1 MKPKIISALL
11 VFLAATSLM
20 AATPPAVEAQ
30 LTQLNL
36 APDMFAFRGPL
47 NEQYQLTIKNSLVND
62 SITLRRITLR
72 TQGPGAYRLRA
83 DDPISMVINPSS
95 SATITLSGW
104 AQASGGFMRTQA
116 PVDMV
121 IQLWFDRQ
129 NGKSFVKQFIQVLP
143 QS

>member
-36 APDMFAFRGPL
+36 APEMFAFRGPL
-47 NEQYQLTIKNSLVND
+47 NVQYQLTIKNPLVND

-83 DDPISMVINPSS
+83 DDPISMAINPSS
-95 SATITLSGW
+95 STTITLSGW
-104 AQASGGFMRTQA
+104 AQASGGFMRNQA

-143 QS
+143 QF

>member
-1 MKPKIISALL
+1 MKPKIISVLL

-36 APDMFAFRGPL
+36 APEMFAFRGPL
-47 NEQYQLTIKNSLVND
+47 SVQYQLTIKNPLVNE

-83 DDPISMVINPSS
+83 DDPISMAINPSS

-104 AQASGGFMRTQA
+104 AQASGGFMRNQA

-143 QS
+143 QF

>member
-1 MKPKIISALL
+1 MKPKVISALL
-11 VFLAATSLM
+11 VFLAATSLI

-36 APDMFAFRGPL
+36 APEMFTFRGPL
-47 NEQYQLTIKNSLVND
+47 NVQYQLTIKNPLVND

-72 TQGPGAYRLRA
+72 TQGPGAYRLHA

-104 AQASGGFMRTQA
+104 AQASGGFTRTQA

-143 QS
+143 QF

>member
-1 MKPKIISALL
+1 MKPKVISALL
-11 VFLAATSLM
+11 VVLAATSLM

-30 LTQLNL
+30 LTQLNP
-36 APDMFAFRGPL
+36 APEMFTFRGPL
-47 NEQYQLTIKNSLVND
+47 DVQYQLTIKNPLVND

-72 TQGPGAYRLRA
+72 TQGAGAYRLRA

-104 AQASGGFMRTQA
+104 AQVSGGFMRNQA

-129 NGKSFVKQFIQVLP
+129 NGKSFVKQFVQVLP
-143 QS
+143 QF